1 MRPYVPILAL
11 IAMISAPATAQV
23 TVFGESH
30 AASCYQ
36 SAVLARSDI
45 YALTDCERA
54 LERRQLPRRDRA
66 ATHINMGII
75 LLHSGQYEDA
85 LASFDE
91 AEALNIGRRGALAVN
106 RSSALIRLG
115 RFDDALVQTGIAIE
129 ADEANIAD
137 AWFNRAMVLERLG
150 DLPGAYQALSRALE
164 ERPGWPLAQR
174 EMDRFSIADG
184 S

>member
-11 IAMISAPATAQV
+11 LALVSGPAAAQI
-23 TVFGESH
+23 TVIGESP

-36 SAVLARSDI
+36 SALASRSDI
-45 YALTDCERA
+45 YALTDCEQA

-75 LLHSGQYEDA
+75 LLHSARYEDA
-85 LASFDE
+85 LTAFDQ
-91 AEALNIGRRGALAVN
+91 AEALNIGMRGALAVN

-115 RFDDALVQTGIAIE
+115 RFQNALEQTDIAIE

-137 AWFNRAMVLERLG
+137 AWFNRAMILERLG
-150 DLPGAYQALSRALE
+150 DTPGAYQSLLRALE

-174 EMDRFSIADG
+174 EMDRFSVEDG